1 MNNTD
6 IRISDMPT
14 LETPQLYMLYIV
26 SVVLGSISNIIYICL
41 LIAYFKQGCLNS
53 TKKGMNFLTC
63 LPLIVHNCTLFCPL
77 FLDVIDKS
85 DPQSLAPSLLCIT
98 VASLQYTTKLLT
110 CSNFALVFFYTY
122 MVLYHTDFIMNHQ
135 NLFFVIFIGFFWSIG
150 ILFMVL
156 YFFLGKII
164 VTNNGECE
172 SKHTIFALSY
182 LLYCFIAAFI
192 QVFSIIKI
200 YLKIRHL
207 DDNDTDKKIKENYI
221 S

>member
-6 IRISDMPT
+6 IRISDMST

-53 TKKGMNFLTC
+53 TKKGMNFLMC

-135 NLFFVIFIGFFWSIG
+135 NLFFCDFYWIFLVNRNLVYGF
-150 ILFMVL
+150 V
-156 YFFLGKII
+156 FLSWE
-164 VTNNGECE
+164 NN
-172 SKHTIFALSY
+172 SNK
-182 LLYCFIAAFI
+182 
-192 QVFSIIKI
+192 
-200 YLKIRHL
+200 
-207 DDNDTDKKIKENYI
+207 
-221 S
+221 